1 MLFDFSTLFAVAM
14 MKKQSGFTMIEVVVV
29 MALIAIAAAMA
40 IPTFTVWLPNYRLRA
55 ATNDL
60 YANVQLAKSGAVRDH
75 GEWAVQFDTVNN
87 SYGLLSNYGEVD
99 QAIVK
104 TVDLSNYG
112 SGVAFG
118 HGNATDDVPAG
129 ANPIGDD
136 VTYGSDV
143 AVFNMRGT
151 CSAGY
156 VYLENSRNN
165 TFAVGSLSSGAVRMR
180 RWSGSAWE

>member
-1 MLFDFSTLFAVAM
+1 LLFVFSTLFAVIM
-14 MKKQSGFTMIEVVVV
+14 MKKRRGFTTIELMVVIGV
-29 MALIAIAAAMA
+29 IAIAAATA

-60 YANVQLAKSGAVRDH
+60 YANLQLAKAGAVRDH
-75 GEWAVQFDTVNN
+75 GEWVLQFDTVNN
-87 SYGLLSNYGEVD
+87 SYGLVSKWGEVD

-104 TVDLSNYG
+104 TVDLSDYG
-112 SGVAFG
+112 SGVGFG
-118 HGNATDDVPAG
+118 HGNATDDVPDG
-129 ANPIGDD
+129 ANPIADD
-136 VTYGSDV
+136 ITYGGDV

-156 VYLENSRNN
+156 VYLDNSKNN

-180 RWSGSAWE
+180 RWSGSTWE

>member
-1 MLFDFSTLFAVAM
+1 
-14 MKKQSGFTMIEVVVV
+14 MKKQNGFTVIEVIVV
-29 MALIAIAAAMA
+29 MALIAIVAATA
-40 IPTFTVWLPNYRLRA
+40 IPAFTVWLPNYRLRA

-60 YANVQLAKSGAVRDH
+60 YANMQLAKSGAVRDH

-87 SYGLLSNYGEVD
+87 GYGLISKWGEVG
-99 QAIVK
+99 QTIVK
-104 TVDLSNYG
+104 TVDLSDYG

-118 HGNATDDVPAG
+118 HGNATDDVPDG
-129 ANPIGDD
+129 ANPISDD

-180 RWSGSAWE
+180 RWSGSTWE

>member
-1 MLFDFSTLFAVAM
+1 M
-14 MKKQSGFTMIEVVVV
+14 MKKQSGFTMIEVIVV
-29 MALIAIAAAMA
+29 MALIAIVAATA
-40 IPTFTVWLPNYRLRA
+40 IPAFTVWLPNYRLRA

-60 YANVQLAKSGAVRDH
+60 YANMQLAKSGAVRDH
-75 GEWAVQFDTVNN
+75 SEWAVQFDTVNN
-87 SYGLLSNYGEVD
+87 GYRLWSNWGEAN
-99 QAIVK
+99 QAEVK
-104 TVDLSNYG
+104 TVDLSDYG

-118 HGNATDDVPAG
+118 HGNATDDIPDG

-180 RWSGSAWE
+180 RWSDSTWE

>member
-1 MLFDFSTLFAVAM
+1 LLFDISTLFAVAM
-14 MKKQSGFTMIEVVVV
+14 MKKQSGFTMIEVIVV

-40 IPTFTVWLPNYRLRA
+40 IPTFTVWMPNYRLRA

-60 YANVQLAKSGAVRDH
+60 YANLQLAKSGAVRDH

-87 SYGLLSNYGEVD
+87 SYGLVSKWGEVD

-104 TVDLSNYG
+104 TVVLSDYG

-118 HGNATDDVPAG
+118 HGNATDDVPDG

-136 VTYGSDV
+136 VTYGADV

-165 TFAVGSLSSGAVRMR
+165 AFAVGSLSSGAVRMR
-180 RWSGSAWE
+180 RWSGSTWE

>member
-1 MLFDFSTLFAVAM
+1 
-14 MKKQSGFTMIEVVVV
+14 V
-29 MALIAIAAAMA
+29 MGLIAIAAATA
-40 IPTFTVWLPNYRLRA
+40 IPAFTVWLPNYRLRTA
-55 ATNDL
+55 ANDL
-60 YANVQLAKSGAVRDH
+60 YANMQLAKSGAIGDH
-75 GEWAVQFDTVNN
+75 STWAVQFDTVNN
-87 SYGLLSNYGEVD
+87 GYGLISKWGEVG
-99 QAIVK
+99 QTIVK
-104 TVDLSNYG
+104 TVDLSDYG

-118 HGNATDDVPAG
+118 HGNATDDIPDE
-129 ANPIGDD
+129 ANPIADD

-180 RWSGSAWE
+180 KWSGGAWE

>member
-1 MLFDFSTLFAVAM
+1 M

-29 MALIAIAAAMA
+29 MALIAIAATVA

-60 YANVQLAKSGAVRDH
+60 YANLQLAKSGAVRDH

-87 SYGLLSNYGEVD
+87 SYGLFSNWLEAN
-99 QAIVK
+99 QALVK
-104 TVDLSNYG
+104 TVDLSDYG

-129 ANPIGDD
+129 ANPISDD
-136 VTYGSDV
+136 ITYGGDV

-156 VYLENSRNN
+156 VYLDNSRNN

-180 RWSGSAWE
+180 RWSGSTWE

>member
-1 MLFDFSTLFAVAM
+1 LLFVFSTLFAVIM
-14 MKKQSGFTMIEVVVV
+14 MKKRRGFTTIELMVV
-29 MALIAIAAAMA
+29 IGIIGIAAATA

-60 YANVQLAKSGAVRDH
+60 YANLQLAKSGAVRDH
-75 GEWAVQFDTVNN
+75 GEWAVQFDTANN
-87 SYGLLSNYGEVD
+87 SYRLWSNWGTAD
-99 QAIVK
+99 QAEVK
-104 TVDLSNYG
+104 TVALSDYG

-118 HGNATDDVPAG
+118 PGNATDDVPDG
-129 ANPIGDD
+129 ANPIIDD

-156 VYLENSRNN
+156 VYLENNKNN

-180 RWSGSAWE
+180 RWSGSTWE